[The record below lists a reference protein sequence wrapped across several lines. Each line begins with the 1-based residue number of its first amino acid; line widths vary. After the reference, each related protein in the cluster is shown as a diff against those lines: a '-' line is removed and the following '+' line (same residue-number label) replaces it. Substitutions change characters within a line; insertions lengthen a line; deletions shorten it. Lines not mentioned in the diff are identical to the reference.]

1 MKNPLIIE
9 NPALQSSAQRYGWG
23 VVTFAFWMVYIYL
36 WIPLITLLAWWVG
49 AKLFNIHFIQLQG
62 YVGLMDKLGLY
73 LLIIFMLSALLIG
86 WANVERLRFKD
97 KQRRLGRPSVT
108 VSDVAKIYNMQENQ
122 LLALRERKSIVVHFS
137 DKGTINKVA
146 EYHSSCSLISD

>member
-49 AKLFNIHFIQLQG
+49 AKVFNIHVIQ
-62 YVGLMDKLGLY
+62 
-73 LLIIFMLSALLIG
+73 LIIFMLSALLIG